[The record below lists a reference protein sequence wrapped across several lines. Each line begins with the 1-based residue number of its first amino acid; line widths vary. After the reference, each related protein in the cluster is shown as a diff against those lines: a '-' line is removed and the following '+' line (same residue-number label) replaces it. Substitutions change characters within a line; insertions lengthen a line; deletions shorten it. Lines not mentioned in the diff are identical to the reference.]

1 MGCELRR
8 GPTKTTISRQLDRLD
23 EGSYEKKR

>member
-1 MGCELRR
+1 MGCELRP
-8 GPTKTTISRQLDRLD
+8 GPTNHNIQNLDRLD